1 MEERN
6 TAAREAVV
14 VQAKTAELVTRK
26 RLRVLVASSSGGV
39 GKSTIAESLLLP
51 GLGCKC
57 IYSVEAENGAGSKY
71 AVPVKEFFASEV
83 LDLWRDIGV
92 DPDSVITD
100 LGASDFSNFVGEL
113 HEANLLANFD
123 YCVLVANANE
133 RAELSAVSTFE
144 TFRNF
149 GFAPE
154 KFRLVLNRVTMPGRI
169 REAAVVAQFPHLT
182 QYSELHPEFCF
193 DPACFVP
200 EMEKAFAALREE
212 NLSLREAIAD
222 ETDYVSLNSKC
233 LDNNDAEGAERA
245 IRLAIVTQLARNAQ
259 SHFDRAFKALDLG
272 HGNTGNDAS

>member
-1 MEERN
+1 MAEGNNAAKEALATQSKPTEL
-6 TAAREAVV
+6 TAP
-14 VQAKTAELVTRK
+14 K

-71 AVPVKEFFASEV
+71 AVPVKEFVASEV
-83 LDLWRDIGV
+83 LDLWREIGT
-92 DPDSVITD
+92 DPDSVIVD

-133 RAELSAVSTFE
+133 RSELSAASTFE

-154 KFRLVLNRVTMPGRI
+154 KFRLVLNRVTMPGRV
-169 REAAVVAQFPHLT
+169 RESVVAAQFPHLDR
-182 QYSELHPEFCF
+182 YAKSHPEFWFKPGC
-193 DPACFVP
+193 AVP
-200 EMEKAFAALREE
+200 EMEKVFAALREE
-212 NLSLREAIAD
+212 NLSLREALAD
-222 ETDYVSLNSKC
+222 TTDYVGLNSKC
-233 LDNNDAEGAERA
+233 LDNKDVEGADRA
-245 IRLAIVTQLARNAQ
+245 IRLSIVTQLARNAQ
-259 SHFDRAFKALDLG
+259 SHFDRAFNALDLR
-272 HGNTGNDAS
+272 HRKAGNDAS